1 MKFPSLRLVF
11 CALAVAI
18 FSLGANAAQ
27 PAPPAA
33 TGATTRV
40 AGQIKVANV
49 QGEVSK
55 ENPADKSRVA
65 LKNGDVIGQGLAI
78 ITGRASSVVLVF
90 ANGTTIKLGADTNM
104 SVDEFLIDPLTGPV
118 NVGEL
123 AAEPTTSTTKLNLAK
138 GELIGDVKHLNRD
151 KGSTFSVQTPIG
163 AAGIRGT
170 TFRIVFIP
178 TGDGLAFNFV
188 LSTSDGIVLF
198 QGTTQGSGVPV
209 NVPKGQEIVVVAT
222 VDATTKVLNV
232 AAPASAAGPIS
243 AEATSQI
250 QNASVQILQTQLQ
263 TTFSKVDFQPVVPS
277 GPVKQPP
284 SLTPGTGL

>member
-1 MKFPSLRLVF
+1 MNFPSLRLVF
-11 CALAVAI
+11 CTLVVAI
-18 FSLGANAAQ
+18 FSLGARAAQ
-27 PAPPAA
+27 PTPPTA

-49 QGEVSK
+49 QGDVAR
-55 ENPADKSRVA
+55 ENPADKTWVA
-65 LKNGDVIGQGLAI
+65 LKNGDVITQGFAV

-90 ANGTTIKLGADTNM
+90 ANGTTIKLGADTNV
-104 SVDEFLIDPLTGPV
+104 SVDEFLIDPLAGPI
-118 NVGEL
+118 NVGQL
-123 AAEPTTSTTKLNLAK
+123 IAEPTTSTTKLNLAK

-198 QGTTQGSGVPV
+198 QGTTQGSGAPV
-209 NVPKGQEIVVVAT
+209 NVPQGQEIAVVAT
-222 VDATTKVLNV
+222 VDATTKALTV
-232 AAPASAAGPIS
+232 AAPVSASGPIS
-243 AEATSQI
+243 TEAAAQI

-277 GPVKQPP
+277 SPVNQPP
-284 SLTPGTGL
+284 TLTPGTGL